1 MVCQIIFYANMYV
14 IRPILFFLIVYPID
28 HLKGKTYV
36 VFVGCVPSVY
46 DTWEEARV
54 QVHQFS

>member
-1 MVCQIIFYANMYV
+1 MYV

-36 VFVGCVPSVY
+36 VFVGCVPGVY

-54 QVHQFS
+54 QVHQFA